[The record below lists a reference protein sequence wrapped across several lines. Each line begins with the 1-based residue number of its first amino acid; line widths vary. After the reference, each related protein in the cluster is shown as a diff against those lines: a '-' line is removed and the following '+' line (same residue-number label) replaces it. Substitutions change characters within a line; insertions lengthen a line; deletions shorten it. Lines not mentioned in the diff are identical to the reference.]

1 MLKLKLQYFGHLMW
15 RVDSLEKTLML
26 GGIGVRRRRGRQRM
40 RWLDGITDLMDVS
53 LSELRKLVMHR
64 EAWRAAIY
72 GVTKSQTQL
81 SDWTELNWW
90 RPIRPFRTN
99 TQKICPFHYRGL
111 ECKSRSQETP
121 GVTGK
126 LGLGLQNQVG
136 QRLIEFCQEHTGHS
150 KHPLP
155 TTQEKTLQI
164 EITRWPTPKLDWL
177 YSLQSKTEKLFTV
190 SKNKTG
196 SWLWLRS
203 WTPYCQIQT

>member
-1 MLKLKLQYFGHLMW
+1 MVKNLPSMQETW
-15 RVDSLEKTLML
+15 VQSPSQEDPLEQGMATHSSFL
-26 GGIGVRRRRGRQRM
+26 
-40 RWLDGITDLMDVS
+40 
-53 LSELRKLVMHR
+53 
-64 EAWRAAIY
+64 AWRI
-72 GVTKSQTQL
+72 L
-81 SDWTELNWW
+81 WTEEPDRLQSTGSQRVGHDWSDSTAAVCLW
-90 RPIRPFRTN
+90 RPTRSFTTN
-99 TQKICPFHYRGL
+99 IQKRCPFHYRGL

-150 KHPLP
+150 KPPLP

-177 YSLQSKTEKLFTV
+177 YSLQSKMEKLFTV

-203 WTPYCQIQT
+203 WTPDCQIQT